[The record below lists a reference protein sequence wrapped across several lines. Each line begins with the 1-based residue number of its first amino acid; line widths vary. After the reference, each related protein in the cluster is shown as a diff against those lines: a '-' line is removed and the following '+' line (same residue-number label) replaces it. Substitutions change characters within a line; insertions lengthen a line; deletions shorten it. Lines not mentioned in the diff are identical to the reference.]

1 MANPDFWL
9 TSGFHLLDR
18 DGDGRLRV
26 TDEFLRAYI
35 RRPEMAPV
43 DESCDAERALHAALL
58 EDPRRAVSDAEIDAM
73 ADRDAGDNY
82 RVLLDLRD
90 RLVRAGTVEACY
102 RSLFGRSGNRL
113 PPLFID
119 QMAHV
124 VLRNILDG
132 VTDPVRLRAAELLFR
147 TQKVSIQEGAILL
160 ADDEIVEM
168 RATLGETSPVNL
180 IADGTPPQRSVEL
193 DVISSENAALYWE
206 RSDRFDM
213 VLDIGFAR
221 AGLDGLC
228 RVLEAWV
235 RHMLGVAV
243 TIQPVESVEDEAWSW
258 HVGLDAEATVLLNDL
273 YEGRTLDQERQA
285 RILSLFRLRFS
296 DPGQMLARLAG
307 KPVYLAA
314 AMTADGRLRLKPQNL
329 LVNLPL
335 AETA

>member
-1 MANPDFWL
+1 MADPDFWL

-26 TDEFLRAYI
+26 TDEFLRAYL

-43 DESCDAERALHAALL
+43 EESCEAERALHAALL
-58 EDPRRAVSDAEIDAM
+58 EEPRRAVSDATLSAM
-73 ADRDAGDNY
+73 ADPDAGDNY
-82 RVLLDLRD
+82 RVLLNLRD
-90 RLVRAGTVEACY
+90 RLVAAGTVEACY
-102 RSLFGRSGNRL
+102 RDVFSGSGNAL

-124 VLRNILDG
+124 ILRNILDG
-132 VTDPVRLRAAELLFR
+132 VSDPIRLRAAELLFR
-147 TQKVSIQEGAILL
+147 TQKVSIQEGAVLL

-168 RATLGETSPVNL
+168 RATLGDTSPANL

-193 DVISSENAALYWE
+193 DIIGSENAALYWE

-235 RHMLGVAV
+235 GHMIGVAV
-243 TIQPVESVEDEAWSW
+243 TIQPVESIEDETWSW
-258 HVGLDAEATVLLNDL
+258 HVGLDAEATTLLNAL
-273 YEGRTLDQERQA
+273 YNGETLAPEDQS
-285 RILSLFRLRFS
+285 RILALFRLRFA
-296 DPGQMLARLAG
+296 DPGRMLAKLAG

-314 AMTADGRLRLKPQNL
+314 AMTPDGHLRLKPQNL

-335 AETA
+335 AETT

>member
-18 DGDGRLRV
+18 DGNGRLLV

-43 DESCDAERALHAALL
+43 EESCDAERALHAALL
-58 EDPRRAVSDAEIDAM
+58 ENPRRAVTDSEIDAM
-73 ADRDAGDNY
+73 ADPDAGDNY

-90 RLVRAGTVEACY
+90 RLVAAGTVETCY
-102 RSLFGRSGNRL
+102 RSLFGSAGNRL

-193 DVISSENAALYWE
+193 DVIGSENAALYWE

-285 RILSLFRLRFS
+285 RILSLFRLRFT

-335 AETA
+335 AETT